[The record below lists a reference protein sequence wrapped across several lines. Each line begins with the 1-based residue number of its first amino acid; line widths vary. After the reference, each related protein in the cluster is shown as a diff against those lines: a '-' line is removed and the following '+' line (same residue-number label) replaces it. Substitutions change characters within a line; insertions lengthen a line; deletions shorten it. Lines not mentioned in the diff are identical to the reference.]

1 MGPAAGV
8 ACPRNDPVKLTQ
20 RGRCWRTKT
29 ETRDGV
35 VTLSG
40 GAANQAEK
48 DLVSKL
54 TRDINGVKSVNNNMT
69 VKA

>member
-1 MGPAAGV
+1 MNEETIGDLVDDASITAQ
-8 ACPRNDPVKLTQ
+8 VKLA
-20 RGRCWRTKT
+20 
-29 ETRDGV
+29 GV

-40 GAANQAEK
+40 RAANQAEK

-54 TRDINGVKSVNNNMT
+54 TRGINGVKSVNNNMT

>member
-1 MGPAAGV
+1 
-8 ACPRNDPVKLTQ
+8 
-20 RGRCWRTKT
+20 
-29 ETRDGV
+29 V

-40 GAANQAEK
+40 QAASQAEK

-69 VKA
+69 VKT